1 MDSTS
6 SRRTFIKAAGVTAA
20 ATAAVTVAANVVT
33 GAGTASAQEASSP
46 ARPELTDLFAGKG
59 NARQVT
65 DDIWWV
71 GAADKRLALFENA
84 YPLEQGMTYNSYLI
98 MDDKVALIDT
108 CDRAVMGQY
117 LENLAA
123 VLGDR
128 LVDYLVVDHMEPDH
142 SAAIALMVTKFP
154 DIKIVTSAAGAA
166 LIGQFFDMDISDRLT
181 TVAEGDTLELGS
193 HTLAF
198 VEAPMVHWP
207 EVLMAYDSA
216 SGVLF
221 SADAF
226 GSFNSL
232 DGNIFA
238 DQVDYAN
245 DWMPEARRFYTNIVG
260 KYGPQVQD
268 ALDKAAELDIKY
280 ICSTHGL
287 VWRQDIDTIV
297 DKYRHWSSYEPEDQ
311 AAVIFYGSIYGGT
324 ECAANILASK
334 LSEAGVSNV
343 KVYDVAKTHKSW
355 LLAEAFRASHLVF
368 ASMTYNMGVFT
379 SVKELLNYLVDHN
392 MQNRHVAFIE
402 NGSWQPVAG
411 DLMRGIAAQMADIK
425 VIGDTVTLTST
436 VDEENVD
443 QLATLAEQIAASI
456 NGDDSAA
463 QDLVAQEDATN
474 PAAGDLMHTNADTA
488 KQAAASNKSDGSGSS
503 DAAESES
510 ADSASDESAGGT
522 SQWRCSVCGYI
533 YEGESLPDDFVCPVC
548 GATADKFEKVS

>member
-1 MDSTS
+1 MDTTA
-6 SRRTFIKAAGVTAA
+6 SRRTFIKSAAGITAAGVTAA
-20 ATAAVTVAANVVT
+20 TAATMAAGV
-33 GAGTASAQEASSP
+33 AGTASAQEESASQ
-46 ARPELTDLFAGKG
+46 RPVLTDLFAGKG

-65 DDIWWV
+65 EDIWWV

-98 MDDKVALIDT
+98 MDDSVALIDT

-117 LENLAA
+117 LENLSA

-128 LVDYLVVDHMEPDH
+128 AVDYIVVDHMEPDH
-142 SAAIALMVTKFP
+142 SAALALMVTKFP
-154 DIKIVTSAAGAA
+154 DVKIVTSAAGAA
-166 LIGQFFDMDISDRLT
+166 LIGQFFDMDVSERLM
-181 TVAEGDTLELGS
+181 TVAEGDTLELGK
-193 HTLAF
+193 HTLTF

-207 EVLMAYDSA
+207 EVLMSYDSA
-216 SGVLF
+216 SGALF

-268 ALDKAAELDIKY
+268 ALAKVAELDVKF
-280 ICSTHGL
+280 ICPTHGL
-287 VWRQDIDTIV
+287 VWRQDTDVIV
-297 DKYRHWSSYEPEDQ
+297 DKYQHWSAYEPEDQ
-311 AAVIFYGSIYGGT
+311 AVVVYYGSIYGGT

-334 LSEAGVSNV
+334 LSEAGVANV

-355 LLAEAFRASHLVF
+355 LMAEAFRASHLVF
-368 ASMTYNMGVFT
+368 ASVTYNMGVFT
-379 SVKELLNYLVDHN
+379 PVKELLNYLVDHN
-392 MQNRHVAFIE
+392 MQNRHVAFIQ
-402 NGSWQPVAG
+402 NGSWQPVSG
-411 DLMRGIAAQMADIK
+411 GLMRDIAAQMADIK
-425 VIGDTVTLTST
+425 VIGDTITLTST
-436 VDEENVD
+436 VDEENVE
-443 QLATLAEQIAASI
+443 QLSTLAEQIAASV

-463 QDLVAQEDATN
+463 QDLVAGENSTN

-488 KQAAASNKSDGSGSS
+488 KQAAASNKADDAGSA
-503 DAAESES
+503 DASKQDSA
-510 ADSASDESAGGT
+510 ADSASGEAAGGESASGDAAGGT

-533 YEGESLPDDFVCPVC
+533 YEGE
-548 GATADKFEKVS
+548 